1 MSLIAAGIGL
11 DKELAVPYEELVRIL
26 SAPSHSRTAE
36 ELKTLA
42 TYFNN
47 IKFFADC
54 RTVLKPDQYNRIL
67 KAIEFE
73 KVDRNQFLF
82 HKGDRGN
89 KFYVILKGHTNVV
102 IPRPQGAPLKV
113 TKAFQ
118 KHAVRVLQF
127 LAKGGKA
134 GLAASKLGFEES
146 QPELSPKRNLN
157 LRRKNLDSSVSPM
170 KLSQAIELVKENI
183 NNEKIEEADA
193 DRLKE
198 KFEAIKEMDHPPLKI
213 TKARAIIGFFLTKT
227 WLEEARTKKEVEKG
241 ALDLQTLNRYK
252 SKLYWHNLFF
262 QGLRCLDQEF
272 FQNILPGQMKVF
284 QYSTGGYFG
293 EIAILGNGLRA
304 AGIYCDEDSDFA
316 VISKK
321 YEDDFLFLYRAQN
334 KEKESLLRTFSP
346 FNWWIERDKVKAF
359 FHYLKKFEH
368 FTRGNLVFQKG
379 ALDSLRRRRPRHLPA
394 RSRGTRAPAAQAEK
408 HRRSEPGRPPVAQR
422 PPVPVPQGHR
432 RSLPLRR
439 RGAGGRPAEKKT
451 HLRRDGQVAHLMFLP
466 LASRG
471 SSC

>member
-1 MSLIAAGIGL
+1 MSLSAAGSGA
-11 DKELAVPYEELVRIL
+11 DKEQAVPYEELVRIL
-26 SAPSHSRTAE
+26 NSPSTIRTAE

-42 TYFNN
+42 VYFNN

-54 RTVLKPDQYNRIL
+54 RSVLKPDQYNRIL

-89 KFYVILKGHTNVV
+89 KFYVILKGHTSVV
-102 IPRPQGAPLKV
+102 IPRPQGAPMKI

-127 LAKGGKA
+127 LAKGGKKS
-134 GLAASKLGFEES
+134 LVSSKLGFDET
-146 QPELSPKRNLN
+146 QQELSPKRNIN
-157 LRRKNLDSSVSPM
+157 QRRRNLDSTVSPM

-183 NNEKIEEADA
+183 NNEKLEEADA
-193 DRLKE
+193 ERLKE
-198 KFEAIKEMDHPPLKI
+198 KFEAIKEMDHPPFKI
-213 TKARAIIGFFLTKT
+213 SKARTILGFFLTKT
-227 WLEEARTKKEVEKG
+227 WLEESKTKKEVEKG
-241 ALDLQTLNRYK
+241 ALDVQVLNKYK

-262 QGLRCLDQEF
+262 EGLRCLDQEF
-272 FQNILPGQMKVF
+272 FQHILPGQMKVF

-334 KEKESLLRTFSP
+334 KEKETLLRTFSP

-368 FTRGNLVFQKG
+368 FTRGNHVYQKG
-379 ALDSLRRRRPRHLPA
+379 RIAAHFRRRHPRHLPA
-394 RSRGTRAPAAQAEK
+394 R
-408 HRRSEPGRPPVAQR
+408 
-422 PPVPVPQGHR
+422 
-432 RSLPLRR
+432 RR
-439 RGAGGRPAEKKT
+439 RARAGVAE
-451 HLRRDGQVAHLMFLP
+451 A
-466 LASRG
+466 
-471 SSC
+471 